1 MKNTLI
7 TPSDVI
13 AAAFRPSDFVREQS
27 VLDADILS
35 AEQKFLVPVLG
46 KLYDALQEGLY
57 PTLLADYISLPLALY
72 VKAQILPRLW
82 VQSSDA
88 GVVQIKSDAFI
99 PADKTLLGPLTR
111 STLRQA
117 HTLLRRAVKHIESS
131 PELYPEYDAR
141 ENIQNRCSIQGGVII
156 SGDGTDL

>member
-46 KLYDALQEGLY
+46 KLYDALREGLY
-57 PTLLADYISLPLALY
+57 PTLLA
-72 VKAQILPRLW
+72 
-82 VQSSDA
+82 
-88 GVVQIKSDAFI
+88 
-99 PADKTLLGPLTR
+99 TT
-111 STLRQA
+111 
-117 HTLLRRAVKHIESS
+117 
-131 PELYPEYDAR
+131 
-141 ENIQNRCSIQGGVII
+141 
-156 SGDGTDL
+156 